1 MTGSRATLQDDDC
14 LLITGA
20 SSGLGREMARR
31 FSANHRLILCG
42 RDEERLQRTRAN
54 CHSPEEQLIW
64 RHDLMDV
71 ESIAG
76 QLADFLAAHDVRVGG
91 LIHSAAQL
99 NVLPLRSLP
108 PGIVLGTFRTNVLSV
123 MELVRT
129 LTKKRVNE
137 RRLCTVVFV
146 SSIASQFGAKGF
158 SAYSAS
164 KGALDAL
171 MKSLAVELAPGVR
184 VNSVLPGACP
194 TACQQLAADSPLLAA
209 LNSGDETPA
218 GPTFVSIWTTADDVV
233 LPPDSASL
241 VGALDIT
248 VQSVCPGDLVRHSG
262 LPTDANVEAMI
273 VRELAA
279 GPPVP
284 LAARDCGKIS
294 S

>member
-1 MTGSRATLQDDDC
+1 MTGSRATLRDDDC

-20 SSGLGREMARR
+20 SSGLGHEMARR

-42 RDEERLQRTRAN
+42 RDEERLQRTRAD
-54 CHSPEEQLIW
+54 CHSPEKQLVW

-108 PGIVLGTFRTNVLSV
+108 PGIVLDTFRTNVLSV

-129 LTKKRVNE
+129 LTKKRINE
-137 RRLCTVVFV
+137 HRLCTVVFV

-184 VNSVLPGACP
+184 VNSVLPGALH
-194 TACQQLAADSPLLAA
+194 TAMTASMFGDPEMADRLSADYPLGIGVPNDVVDAVEFLLSEKAGWITGQQLVVD
-209 LNSGDETPA
+209 G
-218 GPTFVSIWTTADDVV
+218 GRTTN
-233 LPPDSASL
+233 
-241 VGALDIT
+241 IT
-248 VQSVCPGDLVRHSG
+248 
-262 LPTDANVEAMI
+262 A
-273 VRELAA
+273 
-279 GPPVP
+279 
-284 LAARDCGKIS
+284 
-294 S
+294 

>member
-1 MTGSRATLQDDDC
+1 MTRARATLQDDDC

-20 SSGLGREMARR
+20 SSGLGCEMALR

-42 RDEERLQRTRAN
+42 RDEERLQRTRAE
-54 CHSPEEQLIW
+54 CHSSEKHLIW

-76 QLADFLAAHDVRVGG
+76 QLADFLAAHNVRVGG
-91 LIHSAAQL
+91 LVHSAAQL
-99 NVLPLRSLP
+99 NVLPLRSLSP
-108 PGIVLGTFRTNVLSV
+108 DIVLDTFRTNVLSA

-137 RRLCTVVFV
+137 QRLCTVVFV

-184 VNSVLPGACP
+184 VNSVLPGALH
-194 TACQQLAADSPLLAA
+194 TAMTASMF
-209 LNSGDETPA
+209 GDP
-218 GPTFVSIWTTADDVV
+218 
-233 LPPDSASL
+233 
-241 VGALDIT
+241 
-248 VQSVCPGDLVRHSG
+248 
-262 LPTDANVEAMI
+262 
-273 VRELAA
+273 ELADRLA
-279 GPPVP
+279 SAYPLGIGVP
-284 LAARDCGKIS
+284 NDIVDAVEFLLSKKASWITGQQMVVDGGRTSNITA
-294 S
+294 